1 MKGKKKQSK
10 KKLKDSWV
18 FFNIT
23 IPGDTIMC
31 FGYCYVKMVKFMTG
45 LFLKYSTLDNLCC
58 MRKLIYSW
66 IHLYSFLVYAGTDK
80 TRWQNR
86 YPKNEFMLTAS
97 LFGWTPT
104 GKEIQFRQ
112 IHSCFYSHIS
122 VVTKLPCTTSEMNI
136 FRNQTGKHHA
146 GQRNS

>member
-1 MKGKKKQSK
+1 MFLTLPQDSQVWFGEIFLPRLLYMARKKNWTDFSNSKTPWKERKSSQK

-80 TRWQNR
+80 PRWQNR
-86 YPKNEFMLTAS
+86 YPKNGFTLTAS

-104 GKEIQFRQ
+104 GKEIQFR
-112 IHSCFYSHIS
+112 
-122 VVTKLPCTTSEMNI
+122 
-136 FRNQTGKHHA
+136 
-146 GQRNS
+146 